1 MLIPDANLLIYAYDA
16 TCPAHTRAR
25 AWLERVL
32 SGDEPV
38 GIPWIVV
45 MAFVRLMTH
54 PTLSDKPMTVE
65 QCRSAVSGWLAVSHV
80 RLLTPTPATI
90 RILFDMLAAVGTGGN
105 LTTDALIAAHA
116 LEHGARVYSNDR
128 DFGRFPD
135 IVWRNPLA

>member
-1 MLIPDANLLIYAYDA
+1 
-16 TCPAHTRAR
+16 
-25 AWLERVL
+25 
-32 SGDEPV
+32 
-38 GIPWIVV
+38 
-45 MAFVRLMTH
+45 MTH